1 MLSDA
6 ARQLLALLSC
16 GQPELSI
23 LLVDDPA
30 IRKLNHKYRGKRAAT
45 DVLSF
50 PSSGSGVDPVPT
62 LPPNGRRV
70 RATTPSPPPVLGDV
84 VISVETALRQARA
97 LGVRPAQRM
106 RTLLIHGVLHLLGYD
121 HERSPADARRMFA
134 RERELAARLEAPR
147 GLRRTARRK
156 APLPADPQWPPAAM
170 PVVARSS
177 KAAGAGARRLR
188 RAPAPSRKPRRTR

>member
-16 GQPELSI
+16 GKPVLSI

-30 IRKLNHKYRGKRAAT
+30 IRKLNHKYRGKYAAT

-50 PSSGSGVDPVPT
+50 PSSESGVDPVATP
-62 LPPNGRRV
+62 PPNRRRGR
-70 RATTPSPPPVLGDV
+70 APMTPSPPPVLGDV

-121 HERSPADARRMFA
+121 HERSPADARRMF
-134 RERELAARLEAPR
+134 
-147 GLRRTARRK
+147 
-156 APLPADPQWPPAAM
+156 
-170 PVVARSS
+170 
-177 KAAGAGARRLR
+177 
-188 RAPAPSRKPRRTR
+188 